1 MFIYKCTL
9 FPYSTAS
16 HWLLKEHEFTTHVQ
30 NIIKI
35 DPNTQRAP
43 TTVSFGPDVAKAP
56 TSVHVSHPVQ
66 RGYGVD
72 DVYMSSDAESDTE
85 DESESVIED
94 EDESDTEDLFNEN
107 QDFLEIIN
115 DIKSTFNYG
124 LQLRKKFR
132 EKIENMEE
140 YDQDEWKEILKSYAK
155 LEASVKDEIEGLD
168 STDKSE
174 EEDKEEVKEEGKE
187 EGDDHEE
194 KEDFWDFIKEFKHV
208 LNEKDMKMVE
218 KYFDKEAEKKM
229 DSKIVEDDEGIENVK
244 MVTEK
249 VDELKD
255 DFHEHGSDCFKHC
268 SEEKIHCVASAVNS
282 LLRLGSTVMNPQK
295 AKFLRELMLPYHETV
310 RKIGNPKV
318 STHEKRKLLQKAQV
332 GEGVLQSVSAY
343 LK

>member
-1 MFIYKCTL
+1 MSIYKCTRC
-9 FPYSTAS
+9 PYTTVS
-16 HWLLKEHEFTTHVQ
+16 HWLLREHELNRHV
-30 NIIKI
+30 NDIKI
-35 DPNTQRAP
+35 DPKNPKAP

-85 DESESVIED
+85 DESESVTED

-107 QDFLEIIN
+107 QDLLEIIN

-168 STDKSE
+168 STDKGE
-174 EEDKEEVKEEGKE
+174 EEEVKEEGKE

>member
-1 MFIYKCTL
+1 M
-9 FPYSTAS
+9 S
-16 HWLLKEHEFTTHVQ
+16 Q
-30 NIIKI
+30 
-35 DPNTQRAP
+35 
-43 TTVSFGPDVAKAP
+43 
-56 TSVHVSHPVQ
+56 PVQ

-72 DVYMSSDAESDTE
+72 DVYMSSDAESDIE
-85 DESESVIED
+85 DESESVTED

-107 QDFLEIIN
+107 QDLLEIIN

-168 STDKSE
+168 STDKGE
-174 EEDKEEVKEEGKE
+174 EAEVKEEGKE

-208 LNEKDMKMVE
+208 LNEKYMKMVE

>member
-1 MFIYKCTL
+1 MSIYKCTRCP
-9 FPYSTAS
+9 FTTVS
-16 HWLLKEHEFTTHVQ
+16 HWLLREHELNRHV
-30 NIIKI
+30 NDIKI
-35 DPNTQRAP
+35 DPKNPKAP

-85 DESESVIED
+85 DESESVTED

-107 QDFLEIIN
+107 QDLLEIIN

-168 STDKSE
+168 STDKGE
-174 EEDKEEVKEEGKE
+174 EEEVKEEGKE

-282 LLRLGSTVMNPQK
+282 LLRLGSTIMNPQK

-332 GEGVLQSVSAY
+332 GEGVLESVTKY
-343 LK
+343 ME